1 MGIIS
6 DRIPIDT
13 FFTALGIKENERSS
27 TARPSAR
34 ILNANLEKI
43 ERFGISRQEVRD
55 FVPPYEHYNLEI
67 ARWAK
72 EMQLGLVNPTP
83 GLLAPADYTAEG
95 DANFVS
101 SQRILDSIWAKHRTD
116 PKGLNGVVLLM
127 HLAPAAQGQVPS
139 PLGRIVG

>member
-1 MGIIS
+1 M
-6 DRIPIDT
+6 
-13 FFTALGIKENERSS
+13 
-27 TARPSAR
+27 
-34 ILNANLEKI
+34 
-43 ERFGISRQEVRD
+43 
-55 FVPPYEHYNLEI
+55 PPYEHYNLEI

-127 HLAPAAQGQVPS
+127 HLGAGDRRKESSISAWANCWMNYREKGIDLSASTNFLGSDWLIVLAACTGLPRHR
-139 PLGRIVG
+139 LG